1 MSNSKYI
8 KVTPKGEKEGRVV
21 LASLKSFFVSQGA
34 KIEEPTPEEIAAE
47 FPEERKK
54 IVVVGASAQ
63 PQPAVNATIAEQKA
77 TIEKQAETIKA
88 LEEELK
94 TVKEEREKANEQIS
108 ALGKSLEESE
118 QLIAKLRADAEKGTK
133 TSGKEK
139 GE

>member
-1 MSNSKYI
+1 MSQSKYI

-34 KIEEPTPEEIAAE
+34 KIEQPTQEEIEAA
-47 FPEERKK
+47 FPEERK
-54 IVVVGASAQ
+54 VGARSAQ
-63 PQPAVNATIAEQKA
+63 PQPSQPEVNATIADQKT
-77 TIEKQAETIKA
+77 TIERQAELITK

-94 TVKEEREKANEQIS
+94 AVKEEREKAYEQVA
-108 ALGKSLEESE
+108 ALGKSLEEAD
-118 QLIAKLRADAEKGTK
+118 QLIEKLRGDAEKGTK

>member
-1 MSNSKYI
+1 MSQSKYI
-8 KVTPKGEKEGRVV
+8 KVTPKGGKEGRVV
-21 LASLKSFFVSQGA
+21 LATLKSFFVSQGA

-47 FPEERKK
+47 FPEERKRS
-54 IVVVGASAQ
+54 VASAQQPQ
-63 PQPAVNATIAEQKA
+63 PQPAVNATIAEQKV

-94 TVKEEREKANEQIS
+94 TVKEEREKAYEKVA

-118 QLIAKLRADAEKGTK
+118 QLIAKLRADAEKGAK

>member
-1 MSNSKYI
+1 MSQSKYI

-34 KIEEPTPEEIAAE
+34 KVEQPTQEEIEAA
-47 FPEERKK
+47 FPEERK
-54 IVVVGASAQ
+54 VGARSAQ
-63 PQPAVNATIAEQKA
+63 PQPSQPEVNATIADQKT
-77 TIEKQAETIKA
+77 TIERQAELITK

-94 TVKEEREKANEQIS
+94 TVKEEREKAYEQVA
-108 ALGKSLEESE
+108 ALGKSLEEAE
-118 QLIAKLRADAEKGTK
+118 HLIEKLRGDAEKGTK

>member
-1 MSNSKYI
+1 MSQSKYI
-8 KVTPKGEKEGRVV
+8 KVTPKGGKEGRVV

-34 KIEEPTPEEIAAE
+34 KIEEPTPEEIVAE
-47 FPEERKK
+47 FPEERK
-54 IVVVGASAQ
+54 VSVASAQ
-63 PQPAVNATIAEQKA
+63 AQPADNATIAEQKV
-77 TIEKQAETIKA
+77 TIEKQATTIKA

-94 TVKEEREKANEQIS
+94 TVKEEREKAYEQVS

-118 QLIAKLRADAEKGTK
+118 QLIEKLKADTEKGAK

>member
-1 MSNSKYI
+1 MSQSKYI

-47 FPEERKK
+47 FPEERKR
-54 IVVVGASAQ
+54 IVVGASAQ
-63 PQPAVNATIAEQKA
+63 QQPAVNATITEQKA

-94 TVKEEREKANEQIS
+94 TTKEDCEKANEQVA
-108 ALGKSLEESE
+108 ALRQSIEESE
-118 QLIAKLRADAEKGTK
+118 QLIAKLRADAEKGAK
-133 TSGKEK
+133 NSGKEK

>member
-1 MSNSKYI
+1 MSQSKYI

-34 KIEEPTPEEIAAE
+34 KIETPTPEEIAAE
-47 FPEERKK
+47 FPEERKRS
-54 IVVVGASAQ
+54 VASAQ
-63 PQPAVNATIAEQKA
+63 AQPAVNATIAEQKV

-94 TVKEEREKANEQIS
+94 TVKEEREKAYEQVS

-118 QLIAKLRADAEKGTK
+118 QLIAKLRADAEKK
-133 TSGKEK
+133 KKNSGKEK

>member
-1 MSNSKYI
+1 MTQKYI

-34 KIEEPTPEEIAAE
+34 KIETPTPEEIAAE
-47 FPEERKK
+47 FPEERK
-54 IVVVGASAQ
+54 VSATSAQ
-63 PQPAVNATIAEQKA
+63 PQQSQQAVNAVIAEQKV

-94 TVKEEREKANEQIS
+94 TVKEEREKAYEQVA

-118 QLIAKLRADAEKGTK
+118 QLIAKLRADADKGAK
-133 TSGKEK
+133 TSGKET

>member
-1 MSNSKYI
+1 MSQSKYI

-34 KIEEPTPEEIAAE
+34 KIVEPTPEEIAAE
-47 FPEERKK
+47 FPEERK
-54 IVVVGASAQ
+54 IIVVGAPAQ
-63 PQPAVNATIAEQKA
+63 PQPAVNATIAEQKV

-94 TVKEEREKANEQIS
+94 TVKEEREKAYEQVA

-118 QLIAKLRADAEKGTK
+118 QLIAKLRADADKGAK

>member
-1 MSNSKYI
+1 MSQSKYI

-34 KIEEPTPEEIAAE
+34 KIEQPTQEEIEDA
-47 FPEERKK
+47 FPEERKHS
-54 IVVVGASAQ
+54 VASAQ
-63 PQPAVNATIAEQKA
+63 PRPSQPEVNATITEQKT

-88 LEEELK
+88 LEDELK
-94 TVKEEREKANEQIS
+94 TVKEEREKAYEQVA
-108 ALGKSLEESE
+108 ALGKSLEESK

>member
-1 MSNSKYI
+1 MSQSKYI
-8 KVTPKGEKEGRVV
+8 KVTPKGGKEGRVV

-34 KIEEPTPEEIAAE
+34 KIEEPTPKEIAAE
-47 FPEERKK
+47 FPEERKT
-54 IVVVGASAQ
+54 IVVGAPAQ
-63 PQPAVNATIAEQKA
+63 PQPAVNATIAEQKV

-94 TVKEEREKANEQIS
+94 TAKEEREKAWEQVA

>member
-1 MSNSKYI
+1 MSQSKYI

-34 KIEEPTPEEIAAE
+34 KIEQPTQEEIEAA
-47 FPEERKK
+47 FPEERK
-54 IVVVGASAQ
+54 VGATSAQQHQ
-63 PQPAVNATIAEQKA
+63 PQPAVNATIAEQKV

-94 TVKEEREKANEQIS
+94 TVKEEREKAYEQVA
-108 ALGKSLEESE
+108 ALAKSLEESE
-118 QLIAKLRADAEKGTK
+118 QLIVKLRADAEKGTK